1 MANRKGQQETSTAR
15 RQRALDL
22 RCAGAGYRA
31 IGKELGV
38 SHVQAFRDVQQAL
51 DEINTKTRQKA
62 EHLRDLELQRC
73 DKMTLA
79 LWPKLR
85 AGDEKAARALVA
97 VMDRRAKLLGLDV
110 PQKHELT
117 GADGGPLI
125 SRIERIITDAAST
138 PQDRLEA
145 TLDGALPLPALRH
158 AHTSR

>member
-1 MANRKGQQETSTAR
+1 MTEPNRGKGAHEAASAR

-31 IGKELGV
+31 IGKELGT
-38 SHVQAFRDVQQAL
+38 SHVQAFRDVQFAL
-51 DEINTKTRQKA
+51 DEIAQRTREKA
-62 EHLRDLELQRC
+62 EKLRDLELQRC

-110 PQKHELT
+110 PQKHEVT
-117 GADGGPLI
+117 GAEGGPLLT
-125 SRIERIITDAAST
+125 RIERVITDGATA
-138 PQDRLEA
+138 QRL
-145 TLDGALPLPALRH
+145 LDGAVSTGVLLPTPR
-158 AHTSR
+158 